1 MLTERKSENELGL
14 SEESKPPKEVEER
27 LQNTHSTRLNETIN
41 NSTEKYQ
48 QKGTKKRKKELKKKK
63 NNNTHTHTHTYIYI
77 YINK

>member
-48 QKGTKKRKKELKKKK
+48 QKGTKKRKRELKKKIIITH
-63 NNNTHTHTHTYIYI
+63 THTHTHTYIYT
-77 YINK
+77 

>member
-48 QKGTKKRKKELKKKK
+48 QKGTKKRKRELKKKIII
-63 NNNTHTHTHTYIYI
+63 THTHTHTHIYI
-77 YINK
+77 YT

>member
-48 QKGTKKRKKELKKKK
+48 QKGTKKRKRELKKKK
-63 NNNTHTHTHTYIYI
+63 IITHTHTHTHIYI
-77 YINK
+77 YT